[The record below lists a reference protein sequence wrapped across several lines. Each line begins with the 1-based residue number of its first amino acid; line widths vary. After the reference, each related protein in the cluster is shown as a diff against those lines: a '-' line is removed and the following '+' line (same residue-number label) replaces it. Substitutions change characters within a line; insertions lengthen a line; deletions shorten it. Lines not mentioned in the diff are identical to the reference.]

1 MPYIS
6 SKPDILPGHISMEDA
21 IERLQG
27 AGLMEKDA
35 KYPAQIV
42 RRLIKA
48 EEIEGTMPGSKFHGY
63 QVVESTLMQYI
74 ADQSMS
80 REELLK
86 RSKRL
91 ESAEMERDEAWKSLK
106 ELKKENAKL
115 KRQLAKLDPTSV
127 KEENPKNDN
136 EQPGEGETV

>member
-6 SKPDILPGHISMEDA
+6 SKPDILPGHIAMEDA

-42 RRLIKA
+42 RRLISA
-48 EEIEGTMPGSKFHGY
+48 GEIEGTMPGSKYHGY
-63 QVVESTLMQYI
+63 QVVEESLLKYI
-74 ADQSMS
+74 AEQSMS
-80 REELLK
+80 RQELLE

-115 KRQLAKLDPTSV
+115 KRQLAKLDPTSI
-127 KEENPKNDN
+127 KAENETKNEERDA
-136 EQPGEGETV
+136 E